1 MSNKLKGTKA
11 KKRIFLESFFVF
23 LIIIPPFLFKIP
35 DYLPHEPDATVSF
48 IGITIDNN
56 RFVNVSTYIW
66 FLTTKIVPLYLLIL
80 WFLSSK
86 DWWYHIILIPITM
99 YAFQLFEVLYLD
111 DVEVDSKN
119 ILWILPVCMVVIP
132 FVYFIRVKIYD
143 KYVHG
148 IDLDAMDQELKE
160 LKEKEKLR
168 EQGKE

>member
-1 MSNKLKGTKA
+1 MRENFKGKKA
-11 KKRIFLESFFVF
+11 KKRIVLESLFVF
-23 LIIIPPFLFKIP
+23 FIVIPPFLFKIP
-35 DYLPHEPDATVSF
+35 DYLPEDSDATISLLGLT
-48 IGITIDNN
+48 IGNN
-56 RFVNVSTYIW
+56 GFRDVATHVW
-66 FLTTKIVPLYLLIL
+66 FLLGKFIPMYLLIL

-99 YAFQLFEVLYLD
+99 YAFQLFEVYYS
-111 DVEVDSKN
+111 ENPHVDTKN

-148 IDLDAMDQELKE
+148 IDLDAMDEELKA

-168 EQGKE
+168 KENN